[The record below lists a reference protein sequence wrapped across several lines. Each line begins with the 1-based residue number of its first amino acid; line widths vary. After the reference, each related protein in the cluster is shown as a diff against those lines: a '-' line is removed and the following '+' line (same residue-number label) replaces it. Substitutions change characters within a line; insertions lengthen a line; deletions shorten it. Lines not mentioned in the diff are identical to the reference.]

1 MAVDLNKKALKKLA
15 DGFGF
20 NSVKYNAIIEAAKK
34 SSFLAGELNA
44 FGNLDGWIFVTGE
57 IGKGVYANPTDRV
70 IAFDPTW
77 SEPANIFATTLAHE
91 LGRALLPGGMGGSL
105 ALNPDQA
112 VANGLTN
119 EGVALLSE
127 YIVAI
132 QLGLTGGATGHMH
145 SDLSDSRLTLQLNK
159 LAESAGID
167 VKNVT
172 WGSAAA
178 QALANPGTAFVDA
191 AGKYYGTLPP
201 SIAKYLTYTQYYADW
216 WILQHSGM
224 DPNLVDWQKI
234 QGDMIKYTSFTV
246 DGQAVFTIDT
256 KGIPLLNGGWV
267 MVNGDLSLKGAVTT
281 SLFGPNGQIQEQA
294 KFDYTGFK
302 LQDIFYGAD
311 GKATQRY
318 DFRLDNSYT
327 KYDFSA
333 DGSQTATLYG
343 VNGKIV
349 EYAKFNT
356 AGFKTLDIFYGTDGK
371 ATQQYNF
378 NLDKSYTKYDFAADG
393 SQTASL
399 YGTTGQMIEYAKFNA
414 NGFKTLDI
422 FYGADGKATQQ
433 YNFNLD
439 KSYTKY
445 DFAADGS
452 QTASL
457 YGTTGQ
463 MTEYAKFNA
472 NGFKTLDIFYGAN
485 GKATQQYNFNLDKS
499 YTKYDFAADGSQTAS
514 LYGTTGQMTEYAKF
528 NANGFKSLDIFY
540 GADGKATQQYN
551 FNLDKSYTKYDFAA
565 DGSQSA
571 SLYGTTG
578 QMTEYAKFN
587 ANGFKTLDI
596 FYGADGKA
604 TQQYNFNLDKSYTKY
619 DFAAD
624 GSQTA
629 SLYGTTGQMTEYAK
643 FNANGF
649 KTLDIFY
656 GANGKAT
663 QQYNF
668 NVDKSYT
675 KYDFAADGS
684 QTATFFGV
692 NGQVSEYAKFN
703 AAGVQTQDIFFGADG
718 KATKQID
725 FNLDGSYASHVFNSD
740 GSQFAAL
747 FGTNGKMKEYATFN
761 ANGFKTQDIFYSNG
775 RATHRYDF
783 STDNSFIAHMFDG
796 ADEMV
801 ALFGVNHII
810 YDYYQYSYGKLFERD
825 IFDGLGRHI
834 EADRFSTSTG
844 KLTGFSKFTYNSD
857 GTYNAKSYDSS
868 GYLTGSSKYTGD
880 GHLIQNN
887 AIYIPSS
894 SDFPSVQWS
903 WGFQI

>member
-1 MAVDLNKKALKKLA
+1 MKTTLEQDVLKKLA
-15 DGFGF
+15 DFFGLNSSSY
-20 NSVKYNAIIEAAKK
+20 NSVIAAAEK

-44 FGNLDGWIFVTGE
+44 FGKLEGWKFALGE
-57 IGKGVYANPTDRV
+57 KGKGVYTNPKDKV

-91 LGRALLPGGMGGSL
+91 LGHALLPGGMGGSL

-112 VANGLTN
+112 VANGLKN

-159 LAESAGID
+159 LAEAAGID

-178 QALANPGTAFVDA
+178 QTLANPGTAFVDV

-224 DPNLVDWQKI
+224 DPNLVDWQKV

-246 DGQAVFTIDT
+246 DGQAVFAIDT

-302 LQDIFYGAD
+302 LQDVFYGAD

-356 AGFKTLDIFYGTDGK
+356 A
-371 ATQQYNF
+371 
-378 NLDKSYTKYDFAADG
+378 
-393 SQTASL
+393 
-399 YGTTGQMIEYAKFNA
+399 
-414 NGFKTLDI
+414 GFKTLDI

-485 GKATQQYNFNLDKS
+485 GKATQQYNFDLDKS
-499 YTKYDFAADGSQTAS
+499 YTKYDFAADGSQT
-514 LYGTTGQMTEYAKF
+514 
-528 NANGFKSLDIFY
+528 
-540 GADGKATQQYN
+540 
-551 FNLDKSYTKYDFAA
+551 
-565 DGSQSA
+565 A

-629 SLYGTTGQMTEYAK
+629 SLYGTAGQMTEYAKFNANGFKTLDIFYGADGEATQQYNFNLDKSYTKYDFAADGSQSASLYGTTGQMTEYAK

-656 GANGKAT
+656 GTDGKAT
-663 QQYNF
+663 QQFDF
-668 NVDKSYT
+668 NLDKSYT

-703 AAGVQTQDIFFGADG
+703 AAGVRTQDIFFGADG

-747 FGTNGKMKEYATFN
+747 FGTNGKMTEYATFN

-775 RATHRYDF
+775 RATHQYDF
-783 STDNSFIAHMFDG
+783 SIDDSFVAHMFDG

-801 ALFGVNHII
+801 ALFGADHIV
-810 YDYYQYSYGKLFERD
+810 YDYYKYSYGKLFERD
-825 IFDGLGRHI
+825 IFDGLGRQI

-868 GYLTGSSKYTGD
+868 GHLTASSKYTGD

-887 AIYIPSS
+887 TIYIPGSS
-894 SDFPSVQWS
+894 GFPSAQLI
-903 WGFQI
+903 WGFQV

>member
-1 MAVDLNKKALKKLA
+1 MIALNEKALKKLA
-15 DGFGF
+15 EGFGL
-20 NSVKYNAIIEAAKK
+20 NSDKYNAIIAAVEK
-34 SSFLAGELNA
+34 SPFLAGELNA
-44 FGNLDGWIFVTGE
+44 YGNYEGWRFEIGE
-57 IGKGVYANPTDRV
+57 EGKGVYTNPSAKV

-91 LGRALLPGGMGGSL
+91 LGHALLLGGMGGPP
-105 ALNPDQA
+105 AHNPDQA

-132 QLGLTGGATGHMH
+132 QLGLTGGSAGHMH
-145 SDLSDSRLTLQLNK
+145 SDLSDSRLTLKLNQLV
-159 LAESAGID
+159 LSAGID

-172 WGSAAA
+172 WGSETS

-191 AGKYYGTLPP
+191 EGQYYGTLPP

-224 DPNLVDWQKI
+224 DPSLVDWQKV
-234 QGDMIKYTSFTV
+234 QGGMITYTSFVV
-246 DGQAVFTIDT
+246 DGQQVFTIDT
-256 KGIPLLNGGWV
+256 KGIPLKNGAWV
-267 MVNGDLSLKGAVTT
+267 MVNGEISWKGAVTT
-281 SLFGPNGQIQEQA
+281 TLFGANGQIQEQA

-302 LQDIFYGAD
+302 FQDVFFGAD

-343 VNGKIV
+343 VNGKIT
-349 EYAKFNT
+349 EYAKFNA
-356 AGFKTLDIFYGTDGK
+356 AGFKTLDIFYGANGK

-393 SQTASL
+393 SQTATL
-399 YGTTGQMIEYAKFNA
+399 YGTTGQMTEYAKFNA
-414 NGFKTLDI
+414 AGFKTLDI
-422 FYGADGKATQQ
+422 FYGANGKATQQ

-452 QTASL
+452 QAATL
-457 YGTTGQ
+457 YGTAGQ

-499 YTKYDFAADGSQTAS
+499 YTKYDFAADGSQTAT
-514 LYGTTGQMTEYAKF
+514 LYGTA
-528 NANGFKSLDIFY
+528 
-540 GADGKATQQYN
+540 
-551 FNLDKSYTKYDFAA
+551 
-565 DGSQSA
+565 
-571 SLYGTTG
+571 
-578 QMTEYAKFN
+578 
-587 ANGFKTLDI
+587 
-596 FYGADGKA
+596 
-604 TQQYNFNLDKSYTKY
+604 
-619 DFAAD
+619 
-624 GSQTA
+624 
-629 SLYGTTGQMTEYAK
+629 GQMTEYAK

-668 NVDKSYT
+668 NLDKSYT

-684 QTATFFGV
+684 QTATLYGTAGQMTEYAKFNANGFKTLDIFYGANGKATQQYNFNLDKSYTKYDFAADGSQTATLFGV
-692 NGQVSEYAKFN
+692 NGQVTEYAKFN
-703 AAGVQTQDIFFGADG
+703 AAGAKTQDVFFGADG

-725 FNLDGSYASHVFNSD
+725 FNLDGSYASHAFNSD

-747 FGTNGKMKEYATFN
+747 FGANGLMTEYATFN
-761 ANGFKTQDIFYSNG
+761 ASGFKTQNIFYSNG
-775 RATHRYDF
+775 QAMKLYDF
-783 STDNSFIAHMFDG
+783 ALDNSFIAHTFNG
-796 ADEMV
+796 SQEMV

-810 YDYYQYSYGKLFERD
+810 YDYYQYSSGKLFERD
-825 IFDGLGRHI
+825 LFDGLGRQV
-834 EADRFSTSTG
+834 EADRFNTTTG
-844 KLTGFSKFTYNSD
+844 ALTGFSKFSYNSD
-857 GTYNAKSYDSS
+857 GTYNAKNYDSS
-868 GYLTGSSKYTGD
+868 GHLTASSKYTGD
-880 GHLIQNN
+880 GHWIQNN
-887 AIYIPSS
+887 AIYIYGG
-894 SDFPSVQWS
+894 SDFPSAKLFLS
-903 WGFQI
+903 FQL

>member
-1 MAVDLNKKALKKLA
+1 MAVALTADALKKLA
-15 DGFGF
+15 SGFGV
-20 NSVKYNAIIEAAKK
+20 NSIEYNAIIEAAAR
-34 SSFLAGELNA
+34 SDFLAGELNE
-44 FGNLDGWIFVTGE
+44 FGAAGQWQF
-57 IGKGVYANPTDRV
+57 KRGVAGSGVSTSSRDKV
-70 IAFDPTW
+70 ISFDPSW
-77 SEPANIFATTLAHE
+77 SESPNVFATTLAHE
-91 LGRALLPGGMGGSL
+91 LGHALLPGGMGGSL

-112 VANGLTN
+112 VKNGLTN

-132 QLGLTGGATGHMH
+132 QLGLTSGAAGHMH

-159 LAESAGID
+159 LAQSTGID

-178 QALANPGTAFVDA
+178 QALAGSSTVLVDA
-191 AGKYYGTLPP
+191 AGKYYGTLSP
-201 SIAKYLTYTQYYADW
+201 SVAKYLTYTQYYADW

-224 DPNLVDWQKI
+224 NPNLVDWQKV
-234 QGDMIKYTSFTV
+234 QGDTIKYTNFTV
-246 DGQAVFTIDT
+246 DGQSVFTIDT

-302 LQDIFYGAD
+302 LQDVFYGAD

-343 VNGKIV
+343 VNGKIA

-356 AGFKTLDIFYGTDGK
+356 AGFKTLDIFYGADGK
-371 ATQQYNF
+371 VTQQYNF

-463 MTEYAKFNA
+463 MIEYAKFNA
-472 NGFKTLDIFYGAN
+472 TGFKTLDIFYGAD

-514 LYGTTGQMTEYAKF
+514 LYGTTGQMIEYAKF
-528 NANGFKSLDIFY
+528 NA
-540 GADGKATQQYN
+540 A
-551 FNLDKSYTKYDFAA
+551 
-565 DGSQSA
+565 
-571 SLYGTTG
+571 
-578 QMTEYAKFN
+578 
-587 ANGFKTLDI
+587 GFKTLDI

-747 FGTNGKMKEYATFN
+747 FGTNGKMTEYATFN
-761 ANGFKTQDIFYSNG
+761 ANGFKTQDIFTLTDG
-775 RATHRYDF
+775 RRIGTILP
-783 STDNSFIAHMFDG
+783 STIVS
-796 ADEMV
+796 
-801 ALFGVNHII
+801 
-810 YDYYQYSYGKLFERD
+810 
-825 IFDGLGRHI
+825 
-834 EADRFSTSTG
+834 
-844 KLTGFSKFTYNSD
+844 
-857 GTYNAKSYDSS
+857 
-868 GYLTGSSKYTGD
+868 
-880 GHLIQNN
+880 
-887 AIYIPSS
+887 
-894 SDFPSVQWS
+894 
-903 WGFQI
+903 

>member
-1 MAVDLNKKALKKLA
+1 MKTTLEQDALKKLA
-15 DGFGF
+15 DFFGL
-20 NSVKYNAIIEAAKK
+20 NSSSYNLVIAAAEK

-44 FGNLDGWIFVTGE
+44 FGKLEGWKFALGE
-57 IGKGVYANPTDRV
+57 KGKGVYTNPKDKV

-91 LGRALLPGGMGGSL
+91 LGHALLPGGMGGSL

-159 LAESAGID
+159 LAEAAGID

-178 QALANPGTAFVDA
+178 QMLANPGTAFVDA

-224 DPNLVDWQKI
+224 DPNLVDWQKV

-302 LQDIFYGAD
+302 LQDVFYGAD

-327 KYDFSA
+327 KYDFST

-343 VNGKIV
+343 VNGKIA

-356 AGFKTLDIFYGTDGK
+356 AGFKTLDIFYGADGK

-399 YGTTGQMIEYAKFNA
+399 YGTSGQMIEYAKFNA
-414 NGFKTLDI
+414 NGFKTLDIFYGSNGKATQQYNFNLDKSYTKYDFAADGSQIATLYGTTGQMTEYAKFNANGVKTLDI

-445 DFAADGS
+445 DFAADGSQTASLYGTSGQMTEYAKFNAGGVKTLDIFYGADGKATQQYNFNLDKSYTKFDFAADGS

-485 GKATQQYNFNLDKS
+485 GKATQQYNFNLDSSYTKYDFAADGSQTASLYGTAGQMIEYAKFNANGFKTLDIFYGADGKATKQYSFNLDSS

-514 LYGTTGQMTEYAKF
+514 LYGTTGQMTEH
-528 NANGFKSLDIFY
+528 
-540 GADGKATQQYN
+540 
-551 FNLDKSYTKYDFAA
+551 
-565 DGSQSA
+565 
-571 SLYGTTG
+571 
-578 QMTEYAKFN
+578 
-587 ANGFKTLDI
+587 
-596 FYGADGKA
+596 
-604 TQQYNFNLDKSYTKY
+604 
-619 DFAAD
+619 
-624 GSQTA
+624 
-629 SLYGTTGQMTEYAK
+629 
-643 FNANGF
+643 
-649 KTLDIFY
+649 
-656 GANGKAT
+656 
-663 QQYNF
+663 
-668 NVDKSYT
+668 
-675 KYDFAADGS
+675 
-684 QTATFFGV
+684 
-692 NGQVSEYAKFN
+692 AKFN
-703 AAGVQTQDIFFGADG
+703 AAGAKTQDIFFGADG
-718 KATKQID
+718 RATKQID
-725 FNLDGSYASHVFNSD
+725 FNFDGSYASHVFNND

-747 FGTNGKMKEYATFN
+747 FGTTGQMTEYATFN
-761 ANGFKTQDIFYSNG
+761 ANGFKTRDIFYSNG
-775 RATHRYDF
+775 QATHLYDF
-783 STDNSFIAHMFDG
+783 SIDNSFRAHMFSG
-796 ADEMV
+796 SDEMV
-801 ALFGVNHII
+801 GLFNSNHII
-810 YDYYQYSYGKLFERD
+810 YDYYQYTSGRLFERN
-825 IFDGLGRHI
+825 IFDGIGRQI
-834 EADRFSTSTG
+834 EADRYNMFTG
-844 KLTGFSKFTYNSD
+844 KLTGFSKFSYNKD
-857 GTYNAKSYDSS
+857 GTYNANKYDSL
-868 GYLTGSSKYTGD
+868 GELIGSSKYTGD
-880 GHLIQNN
+880 GHWIQNN
-887 AIYIPSS
+887 SIYIPGSS
-894 SDFPSVQWS
+894 GFPSAQLI
-903 WGFQI
+903 WGFQV

>member
-1 MAVDLNKKALKKLA
+1 
-15 DGFGF
+15 
-20 NSVKYNAIIEAAKK
+20 
-34 SSFLAGELNA
+34 
-44 FGNLDGWIFVTGE
+44 
-57 IGKGVYANPTDRV
+57 
-70 IAFDPTW
+70 
-77 SEPANIFATTLAHE
+77 
-91 LGRALLPGGMGGSL
+91 MGGSL

-132 QLGLTGGATGHMH
+132 QLGLTGGAAGHMH

-159 LAESAGID
+159 LAGSAGID

-178 QALANPGTAFVDA
+178 QTLANPGTAFVDA

-224 DPNLVDWQKI
+224 DPNLVDWQKV

-246 DGQAVFTIDT
+246 DGESVFTIDT

-281 SLFGPNGQIQEQA
+281 ALFAPNGQIQEQA

-302 LQDIFYGAD
+302 FQDVFFGAD
-311 GKATQRY
+311 GTATQRY
-318 DFRLDNSYT
+318 DFRLDKSYT
-327 KYDFSA
+327 KYDFGT

-343 VNGKIV
+343 VNGKIT

-356 AGFKTLDIFYGTDGK
+356 NGFKTLDIFYGANGKATQQYNFNLDKSYTKYDFAADGSQTATLYGTTGQITEYAKFNANGFKTLDIFYGANGEATQQYNFNLDKSYTKYDFAADGSQTATLYGTTGQITEYAKFNANGFKTLDIFYGANGEATQQYNFNLDKSYTKYDFAADGSQTATLYGTTGQITEYAKFNANGFKTLDIFYGANGK

-414 NGFKTLDI
+414 GGFKTLDT
-422 FYGADGKATQQ
+422 FYGVDGKATQQ

-514 LYGTTGQMTEYAKF
+514 LYGTTGQMIEYAKF
-528 NANGFKSLDIFY
+528 NAG
-540 GADGKATQQYN
+540 
-551 FNLDKSYTKYDFAA
+551 
-565 DGSQSA
+565 
-571 SLYGTTG
+571 
-578 QMTEYAKFN
+578 
-587 ANGFKTLDI
+587 GFKTLDT
-596 FYGADGKA
+596 FYGVDGKA

-629 SLYGTTGQMTEYAK
+629 
-643 FNANGF
+643 
-649 KTLDIFY
+649 
-656 GANGKAT
+656 
-663 QQYNF
+663 
-668 NVDKSYT
+668 
-675 KYDFAADGS
+675 
-684 QTATFFGV
+684 TFFGV
-692 NGQVSEYAKFN
+692 NGQVNEYAKFN

-747 FGTNGKMKEYATFN
+747 FGTNGKMTEYATFN
-761 ANGFKTQDIFYSNG
+761 TNGFKTQNIFYSNG
-775 RATHRYDF
+775 RATHQYDF
-783 STDNSFIAHMFDG
+783 SIDNSFIARMFDG

-825 IFDGLGRHI
+825 IFDGLGRQI

-857 GTYNAKSYDSS
+857 GTYTAKNYDSS
-868 GYLTGSSKYTGD
+868 GHLTASSKYTGD

-894 SDFPSVQWS
+894 SGFPSVQWS
-903 WGFQI
+903 WSFQI

>member
-1 MAVDLNKKALKKLA
+1 MAVALTADALKKLA
-15 DGFGF
+15 SGFGV
-20 NSVKYNAIIEAAKK
+20 NSIEYNAIIEAAAR
-34 SSFLAGELNA
+34 SDFLAGELNE
-44 FGNLDGWIFVTGE
+44 FGAAGQWQF
-57 IGKGVYANPTDRV
+57 KRGVAGSGVSTSSRDKV
-70 IAFDPTW
+70 ISFDPSW
-77 SEPANIFATTLAHE
+77 SESPNVFATTLAHE
-91 LGRALLPGGMGGSL
+91 LGHALLPGGMGGSL

-112 VANGLTN
+112 VKNGLTN

-132 QLGLTGGATGHMH
+132 QLGLTSGAAGHMH

-159 LAESAGID
+159 LAQSTGID

-178 QALANPGTAFVDA
+178 QALAGSSTVLVDA
-191 AGKYYGTLPP
+191 AGKYYGTLSP
-201 SIAKYLTYTQYYADW
+201 SVAKYLTYTQYYADW

-224 DPNLVDWQKI
+224 NPNLVDWQKV
-234 QGDMIKYTSFTV
+234 QGDTIKYTNFTV
-246 DGQAVFTIDT
+246 DGQSVFTIDT

-302 LQDIFYGAD
+302 LQDVFYGAD

-343 VNGKIV
+343 VNGKIA

-356 AGFKTLDIFYGTDGK
+356 AGFKTLDIFYGADGK
-371 ATQQYNF
+371 VTQQYNF

-463 MTEYAKFNA
+463 MIEYAKFNA
-472 NGFKTLDIFYGAN
+472 TGFKTLDIFYGAD

-514 LYGTTGQMTEYAKF
+514 LYGTTGQMIEYAKF
-528 NANGFKSLDIFY
+528 NA
-540 GADGKATQQYN
+540 A
-551 FNLDKSYTKYDFAA
+551 
-565 DGSQSA
+565 
-571 SLYGTTG
+571 
-578 QMTEYAKFN
+578 
-587 ANGFKTLDI
+587 GFKTLDI

-747 FGTNGKMKEYATFN
+747 FGTNGKMTEYATFN

-783 STDNSFIAHMFDG
+783 AIDNSFVAHMFDG

-801 ALFGVNHII
+801 ALFGVNHIV

-825 IFDGLGRHI
+825 IFDGLGRQI

-844 KLTGFSKFTYNSD
+844 KLTGFSKFTYNGD

-868 GYLTGSSKYTGD
+868 GHLTASSKYTGD

-887 AIYIPSS
+887 TIYIPGSS
-894 SDFPSVQWS
+894 GFPSAQLI
-903 WGFQI
+903 WGFQV